1 MPNSYHSQ
9 INHGLLEQEMKS
21 EDALSHLQE
30 PADTQINLNT
40 FIICLIASFTIVA
53 ACAALLGTVIFFVC
67 KTVGV
72 L

>member
-1 MPNSYHSQ
+1 MSNSYHSQ

-30 PADTQINLNT
+30 PADTQMDLCA
-40 FIICLIASFTIVA
+40 FIVCSIASFTIVA

-67 KTVGV
+67 KTAGV